1 MTSGRDKRSASDPET
16 IDVRADETLDLT
28 RLEPWLRDNLEGA
41 EGPLSVRQF
50 GGGHANL
57 TYLLRF
63 AENEFVLRRPPLGPV
78 APSAHDMKREH
89 RVLKDLWRAYPLAPR
104 SFVLCT
110 DPDVLGVDFHVL
122 ERRDGFVIRANNTT
136 VINNDPPLCQRIGR
150 MIVDSLADFHRVDPE
165 SVGLGDLG
173 RPEGFVARQV
183 AGWVKRWNAA
193 VDENAPDAGDLITW
207 IETDIPDSDQ
217 VTLVH
222 NDFKLDN
229 IMVAH
234 DDPARAVAVL
244 DWDMCTRGDP
254 LLDLANLL
262 NYWAEATD
270 SDLQR
275 KAAWMPTDRP
285 GFPTRQEIREAYGGR
300 TGFDLSRLIW
310 YEVFGAF
317 KIAVIVQQIYIRY
330 LRGQTQ
336 DERFAVM
343 DERVR
348 ALIDKA
354 KAAAAS

>member
-1 MTSGRDKRSASDPET
+1 MDTTAMNSHADDPET
-16 IDVRADETLDLT
+16 IEVRVDEKLDLT
-28 RLEPWLRDNLEGA
+28 RLESWLRDNLDGA
-41 EGPLSVRQF
+41 EGELSVRQF

-57 TYLLRF
+57 TYLMTF
-63 AENEFVLRRPPLGPV
+63 GESEFVLRRPPLGPI
-78 APSAHDMKREH
+78 APSAHDMTREH
-89 RVLKDLWRAYPLAPR
+89 RVLKDLWRTYPLAPR
-104 SFVLCT
+104 SFLLCT

-122 ERRDGFVIRANNTT
+122 ERRHGFVIRATNTS
-136 VINNDPPLCQRIGR
+136 VIDNDPDLCRRIGA
-150 MIVDSLADFHRVDPE
+150 MIVASLADLHRVNPAA
-165 SVGLGDLG
+165 VGLKDLG

-183 AGWVKRWNAA
+183 AGWTKRWHAA
-193 VDENAPDAGDLITW
+193 VDDSAPDATDLIAW
-207 IETDIPDSDQ
+207 ITSDIPDSPE
-217 VTLVH
+217 VSLIH

-275 KAAWMPTDRP
+275 RAAWMPTDRP
-285 GFPTRQEIREAYGGR
+285 GFPTRAQITESYAER
-300 TGFDLSRLIW
+300 TGFNTARLTW

-317 KIAVIVQQIYIRY
+317 KVAVIVQQIYIRY

-336 DERFAVM
+336 DPRFATM
-343 DERVR
+343 GERVR
-348 ALIDKA
+348 ALIEKA
-354 KAAAAS
+354 ESLTS

>member
-1 MTSGRDKRSASDPET
+1 MTRAVDDPET
-16 IDVRADETLDLT
+16 IDVRADEKLDLT
-28 RLEPWLRDNLEGA
+28 RLEPWLREHLEGA
-41 EGPLSVRQF
+41 RGPLTVRQF

-57 TYLLRF
+57 TYLLTF
-63 AENEFVLRRPPLGPV
+63 DSTEFVLRRPPLGPV
-78 APSAHDMKREH
+78 AQSAHDMKREH

-110 DPDVLGVDFHVL
+110 DPDILGVDFHVL
-122 ERRDGFVIRANNTT
+122 ERREGFVIRANNTA
-136 VINNDPPLCQRIGR
+136 VIDDNPDLCRRIGA
-150 MIVDSLADFHRVDPE
+150 MIVASLADLHRVEPAT
-165 SVGLGDLG
+165 VGLGDLG

-183 AGWVKRWNAA
+183 AGWTQRWHAA
-193 VDENAPDAGDLITW
+193 LDDDAPDAGDLIAW
-207 IETDIPDSDQ
+207 IETDIPASSQ
-217 VTLVH
+217 VSLVH

-275 KAAWMPTDRP
+275 RAAWMPTDRP
-285 GFPTRQEIREAYGGR
+285 GFPTRTQIAESYAEH
-300 TGFDLSRLIW
+300 TGFDISRLTW

-317 KIAVIVQQIYIRY
+317 KVAVIIQQIYIRY
-330 LRGQTQ
+330 LRGQTR
-336 DERFAVM
+336 DARFAAM
-343 DERVR
+343 GERVR
-348 ALIDKA
+348 ALIEKA
-354 KAAAAS
+354 KGLTV